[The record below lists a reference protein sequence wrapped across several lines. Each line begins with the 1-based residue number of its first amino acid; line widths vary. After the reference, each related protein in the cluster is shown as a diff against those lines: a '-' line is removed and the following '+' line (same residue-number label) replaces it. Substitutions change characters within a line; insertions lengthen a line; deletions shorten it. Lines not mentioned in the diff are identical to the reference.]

1 MYDGDEGLVFTIRD
15 PSKKIIFVQVQ
26 DRDFVLKKM
35 LDMKAQVCKQTVFH
49 VSNVK

>member
-26 DRDFVLKKM
+26 DRDFVLKKI
-35 LDMKAQVCKQTVFH
+35 LALKAQVCNNLLCFLM
-49 VSNVK
+49 